1 MKSSYPY
8 SIDRLALLVAAG
20 LLTALIGCRSEE
32 PDRTAVHGSITFQ
45 GKPIPAGTI
54 VFEPDAS
61 RGNQGPT
68 GFASITDGLYDTR
81 DGGKGVR
88 PGAVVVWVSGFDGV
102 NRANTDSGMGKPLC
116 SMYKTTGE
124 ITAPT
129 TSLDV
134 EIPANHR

>member
-1 MKSSYPY
+1 MKSPCHSL
-8 SIDRLALLVAAG
+8 IGRRVFLVVVCFCVF
-20 LLTALIGCRSEE
+20 LIGCRNEE
-32 PDRTAVHGSITFQ
+32 PDCTAVHGSITFQ
-45 GKPIPAGTI
+45 GKPVPAGTI

-61 RGNQGPT
+61 RGNQGPS
-68 GFASITDGLYDTR
+68 GFANITDGQYDTR

-102 NRANTDSGMGKPLC
+102 NRTNTDSGLGKPLC
-116 SMYKTTGE
+116 SMYKTSGQ